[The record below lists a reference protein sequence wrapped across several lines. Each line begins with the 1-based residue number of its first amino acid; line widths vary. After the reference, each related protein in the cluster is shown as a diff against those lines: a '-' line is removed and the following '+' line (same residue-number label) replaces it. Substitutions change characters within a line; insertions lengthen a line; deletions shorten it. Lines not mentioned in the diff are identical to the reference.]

1 MKEKEKQLFKALCK
15 FKSRFSDPTLL
26 EFATPAV
33 LGHLFFNRMQGVA
46 YNVLKKN
53 GFLGRVNREFRNSLG
68 AAYDQN
74 CQKNESFQKCI
85 GMLKGAYLCT
95 IRTGTEP
102 RMMQTC
108 LSTRRTLPQSAI
120 CFPLPVFDRATSET
134 ANLSPPQGRRSLNPK
149 CCGAKP
155 FLTSKR

>member
-46 YNVLKKN
+46 YDVLKKN

-74 CQKNESFQKCI
+74 CRKN
-85 GMLKGAYLCT
+85 
-95 IRTGTEP
+95 
-102 RMMQTC
+102 
-108 LSTRRTLPQSAI
+108 
-120 CFPLPVFDRATSET
+120 
-134 ANLSPPQGRRSLNPK
+134 
-149 CCGAKP
+149 
-155 FLTSKR
+155 